1 MDIKYSLLHVS
12 DPPEKWIKQTKKFLL
27 VTKYK
32 REVEI
37 AAQSQLI
44 PNPCLVLSHYSCQHT
59 AVYPHMIQFQRGRI
73 QPKKNLEEVV
83 TDCEISLL
91 YLSIIYLWFLH
102 LHDIY
107 GTTEVK
113 KIQTEAFG
121 TTRLSLTWLYPV
133 MLMSDPGP
141 HVTSF
146 LNLL

>member
-59 AVYPHMIQFQRGRI
+59 AVYPHMFQFQRGRI
-73 QPKKNLEEVV
+73 QPKKNLAEVV
-83 TDCEISLL
+83 TDSEISLL

-113 KIQTEAFG
+113 KSKQRPLVLHGFHSHGSTQWCLWVILVPMWH
-121 TTRLSLTWLYPV
+121 LS
-133 MLMSDPGP
+133 
-141 HVTSF
+141 
-146 LNLL
+146 